1 MITTIYANH
10 GVLAHEY
17 QTVYTTA
24 PHEHAVVFEKIAV
37 EIPDS
42 FEPYHNHLDEI
53 VIRIPG
59 LPWPYM
65 LSEVL
70 TTVKGKL
77 PGMRWYDGRKG
88 HTVALEIV
96 ETDAQND
103 ASTTIWYAV
112 MRDHEDTDWGMGSY
126 SLHEAKCKARSLRA
140 SGCGDAHIAV
150 VEESKHDKVVINL
163 IHDLD

>member
-1 MITTIYANH
+1 MITTIYANY

-24 PHEHAVVFEKIAV
+24 PHEHAVTFEKIAI

-42 FEPYHNHLDEI
+42 FNPYYNYLDEI

-59 LPWPYM
+59 SPWPHM

-77 PGMRWYDGRKG
+77 PGMRWYDGHKG
-88 HTVALEIV
+88 HTVALDI
-96 ETDAQND
+96 
-103 ASTTIWYAV
+103 
-112 MRDHEDTDWGMGSY
+112 
-126 SLHEAKCKARSLRA
+126 
-140 SGCGDAHIAV
+140 